1 MSQIGKFEPPHI
13 APKVHTKVVYSI
25 MPNAMQTVVETLI
38 GQLPDDLSYL
48 TPDDLLQAGFPP
60 FLVARIKV
68 ELEHNLAESVSLP
81 SSDWA
86 NMHAESVQDAWGQF
100 LDAIRAETRIPIS
113 YIQPVLETCI
123 EDLLDLLS
131 QPRTSIPDYLY
142 GSLDTL
148 TRDQL
153 ASRVS
158 KTGVYPSLMQSLVR
172 YCDRKKLDQLSKT
185 EAYRIIK
192 AVDDKLTESYTALNW
207 GQLLSPLFELMP
219 FGVDADLLARFF
231 NDRGMTSEAR
241 AFAASDTSISKSL
254 LIEYLS
260 MPFSD
265 EEDEFEEMKEDET
278 TKGFEVEEIK
288 EDETDETD
296 EKDETTKVSEVEEIV
311 EEEPLPIWQRFAA
324 EEEADPFVEVIASPT
339 VPTFVSDTE
348 PEQEPLINLY
358 GQDAEDDPRAARIFE
373 LMDDIKSNMI
383 ETMFGGDENAYFAAI
398 TDIAKYDTYAEAG
411 RYIKKEILDR
421 NRVDLYSDDAVLFL
435 DRIQTYFVEH
445 T

>member
-1 MSQIGKFEPPHI
+1 
-13 APKVHTKVVYSI
+13 
-25 MPNAMQTVVETLI
+25 MPNAMQTIVETLI

-86 NMHAESVQDAWGQF
+86 NMHADAVQDAWSQF
-100 LDAIRAETRIPIS
+100 LEAIRAETRIPIS

-142 GSLDTL
+142 GSLDSL

-153 ASRVS
+153 ASRVG

-172 YCDRKKLDQLSKT
+172 YCDRKKLDHLSKS
-185 EAYRIIK
+185 EASRIIK
-192 AVDDKLTESYTALNW
+192 AVDSKLTENYTALNW
-207 GQLLSPLFELMP
+207 GQMLSPLFELMP
-219 FGVDADLLARFF
+219 TGVDPDLLARFF
-231 NDRGMTSEAR
+231 SDRGMKLEAR
-241 AFAASDTSISKSL
+241 AFAAADVAITKSL

-260 MPFSD
+260 QPFAD
-265 EEDEFEEMKEDET
+265 VDVEDDIVMK
-278 TKGFEVEEIK
+278 V
-288 EDETDETD
+288 
-296 EKDETTKVSEVEEIV
+296 DETTKVSEVEETKVDEVDEMMNVSEV
-311 EEEPLPIWQRFAA
+311 EETSEAATEGVADEPVPIWKRFAPEET
-324 EEEADPFVEVIASPT
+324 EEEDPLNIPAFNLDTPHPPVEES
-339 VPTFVSDTE
+339 E
-348 PEQEPLINLY
+348 PEFEPLINLY
-358 GQDAEDDPRAARIFE
+358 SQDTEDDPRAARIVE
-373 LMDDIKSNMI
+373 LMADLKADFI
-383 ETMFGGDENAYFAAI
+383 ENLFGGDENAYYAAV